1 MIETARVC
9 RRSAS
14 FGRSKSSGANH
25 SWLPIFRHGSQ
36 LAARKSSVRATVWS
50 LERQAAW
57 STRNQEMLVRLH
69 ILLSQLLKCAAPKTF
84 EDIRA
89 DVEMRVTMAE
99 TIKTITA
106 LLQAT

>member
-1 MIETARVC
+1 
-9 RRSAS
+9 
-14 FGRSKSSGANH
+14 
-25 SWLPIFRHGSQ
+25 
-36 LAARKSSVRATVWS
+36 
-50 LERQAAW
+50 
-57 STRNQEMLVRLH
+57 MLVRLH